1 MSKLKHIAA
10 ELVVD
15 CVAFSSAKYIKK
27 KLTENVKN
35 GSDYLENFMKHFLLH
50 KITVCPLPVHK
61 TTATPIQ
68 HRHRHRYIHGD
79 YMDMGVAC
87 GYLKV
92 D

>member
-1 MSKLKHIAA
+1 LKQIDAKI
-10 ELVVD
+10 VV
-15 CVAFSSAKYIKK
+15 VFVTLSSAKYIKK

-35 GSDYLENFMKHFLLH
+35 CSHYLENFMQHFLLH
-50 KITVCPLPVHK
+50 KITVCPSPGTNTNTNTH
-61 TTATPIQ
+61 IHIHI
-68 HRHRHRYIHGD
+68 HRD